1 MSQIQNENLKSIR
14 PIFEISLFTEEV
26 QQSRLIHEKEFFYIE
41 NSKLKFGDLDVLRS
55 RVADNVLDVIYLN
68 PLPLTLKAVTNYIDK
83 YIKFG
88 GEYPLFDLGGNVID
102 FENGYKMNDLIP
114 EEVNYNRSPIRW
126 RQVNG
131 SQRYQDDSDNP
142 ILSHIGSRQQS
153 DPSINFNME
162 GQEGDEVLDDI
173 ILELSQQVEELEGLI
188 ETGEDILEVV
198 EYGDISDYI
207 STKTLVELPE
217 GFEGNKPI
225 TWQQLGGITYD
236 DQKKNTTYQKKIMYF
251 DDGGDNL
258 AQRLISGDYLLDI
271 IINYRLDIHGSK
283 PVKWRQFN
291 GSESYQ
297 DEDYK
302 NVLSELRV
310 SDGDFSVNFD
320 DGLGRIFKINYETE
334 DGSKIPITWNGFHVT
349 TGDLAEYTASFRIH
363 AIPGFIRFGKLFI
376 IEISEDSIIVYPI
389 SSDIQEYLI
398 ISCKVVCKNLPQ
410 VQEAQ

>member
-1 MSQIQNENLKSIR
+1 MSQTQNGNLKSIR
-14 PIFEISLFTEEV
+14 PIFDITLFTEEV
-26 QQSRLIHEKEFFYIE
+26 QRSKLINNHEFFYIE
-41 NSKLKFGDLDVLRS
+41 DSRLKFGDLDVLRS
-55 RVADNVLDVIYLN
+55 KVANNVLDVVYFH
-68 PLPLTLKAVTNYIDK
+68 PLPLTLKAVINYIDK

-88 GEYPLFDLGGNVID
+88 GDYPLFDLGGNVID
-102 FENGYKMNDLIP
+102 FENGYKMNELIP
-114 EEVNYNRSPIRW
+114 EEVNYDRSPIRW

-131 SQRYQDDSDNP
+131 SQRYQDDSNNP
-142 ILSHIGSRQQS
+142 ILSHIGSIQQL
-153 DPSINFNME
+153 DPSINFND
-162 GQEGDEVLDDI
+162 GNQEGDEILDDI
-173 ILELSQQVEELEGLI
+173 ILELTQQVEDLENLI

-271 IINYRLDIHGSK
+271 IINYRLDIHGRK
-283 PVKWRQFN
+283 PVKWRQFE
-291 GSESYQ
+291 GSEEYK

-302 NVLSELRV
+302 DVLSEINVTDR
-310 SDGDFSVNFD
+310 DFSVNFD
-320 DGLGRIFKINYETE
+320 DGLGRIFKINYENGNGE
-334 DGSKIPITWNGFHVT
+334 KIPITWNGFHVT
-349 TGDLAEYTASFRIH
+349 TGDLAEYTASLRIH

-398 ISCKVVCKNLPQ
+398 ISCKVVCKNSTSSLS
-410 VQEAQ
+410 